1 MIQKIN
7 GGIIM
12 RLFKA
17 IENKIYDTLSAGI
30 DVVEKG
36 FDVFSSAV
44 DTIIDKAGDIKY
56 TVENTFIDAEYYTKE
71 IINTSNYIAKTKDF
85 KETSDI
91 THSIKEITNSVK
103 RAKIEITED
112 MKVIIRNYNT
122 LADKVKFISSFFNI
136 SDEEAKELIKEYGL
150 RD

>member
-1 MIQKIN
+1 
-7 GGIIM
+7 M

-17 IENKIYDTLSAGI
+17 LENKIYDTLSAGI

-36 FDVFSSAV
+36 FDVFSGAV

-71 IINTSNYIAKTKDF
+71 IINTTGYIAKTKDF

-112 MKVIIRNYNT
+112 MKVIINNYNT
-122 LADKVKFISSFFNI
+122 LADKVKFVKSFFNI
-136 SDEEAKELIKEYGL
+136 SDEEARELIKEYGL

>member
-1 MIQKIN
+1 
-7 GGIIM
+7 M

-36 FDVFSSAV
+36 FDVFSGAV

-71 IINTSNYIAKTKDF
+71 IINTTGYIAKTKDF

-112 MKVIIRNYNT
+112 MKVIINNYNT
-122 LADKVKFISSFFNI
+122 LADKVKFVKSFFNI
-136 SDEEAKELIKEYGL
+136 SDEEARELIKEYGL

>member
-1 MIQKIN
+1 MEVL
-7 GGIIM
+7 IM

-36 FDVFSSAV
+36 FDVFSGAV